1 MAWSETTSANG
12 YKVYTETITLPASA
26 TAGYSSQIDFLEADP
41 STTTN
46 NVIVVANASAVSGT
60 NLDLS
65 LIGHWTKDTA
75 GASMVTLVD
84 AYIADITA
92 TGNNID
98 VLDVNA
104 YPMPYYRL
112 KHISDADESANT
124 ITYTVI
130 VKKEQP
136 LNIGLAAGDMDSGV
150 GADPS

>member
-1 MAWSETTSANG
+1 MAWSKSVNNNG
-12 YKVYTETITLPASA
+12 YTSYTETVTLPASA
-26 TAGYSSQIDFLEADP
+26 TSGYSSEIDFLEADP
-41 STTTN
+41 DNATKK
-46 NVIVVANASAVSGT
+46 VIVVANASAVSGT

-65 LIGHWTKDTA
+65 LIGHWTSGTA
-75 GASMVTLVD
+75 GASMVSLVD

-98 VLDVNA
+98 VLDVNS

-124 ITYTVI
+124 ITYTVL
-130 VKKEQP
+130 VKQSSPINE
-136 LNIGLAAGDMDSGV
+136 GMASGDFGGI

>member
-1 MAWSETTSANG
+1 MAWSETTTSNG

-26 TAGYSSQIDFLEADP
+26 TAGYSSQIDFIQADP
-41 STTTN
+41 DNATKKI
-46 NVIVVANASAVSGT
+46 IVVANASAVSGT

-65 LIGHWTKDTA
+65 LIGHWTKYTA
-75 GASMVTLVD
+75 GASMVSLVD

-98 VLDVNA
+98 VLDVNS

-124 ITYTVI
+124 ITYTI
-130 VKKEQP
+130 IIKKEQP
-136 LNIGLAAGDMDSGV
+136 LNEGMASGDFGGV